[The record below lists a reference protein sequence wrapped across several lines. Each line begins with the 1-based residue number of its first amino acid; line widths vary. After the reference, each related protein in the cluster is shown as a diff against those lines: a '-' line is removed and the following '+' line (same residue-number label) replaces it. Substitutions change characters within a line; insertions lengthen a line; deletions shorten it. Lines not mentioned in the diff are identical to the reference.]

1 MKDGLIVFA
10 GSSNQPLAERI
21 AAHLGIK
28 LGEILLSR
36 FSDGEIRIQIFENVR
51 GKDVFVIQ
59 STSYDA
65 NFHIMQLLLIIDAL
79 RRASARRI
87 NAVIPYFGYA
97 RQDRK
102 DRPRVPISA
111 RLVADLIETAGA
123 HRVITVDLHAGQIQ
137 GFFRIPLDHLM
148 AFPVFVEHIK
158 SMNLENVVFVSP
170 DAGGV
175 ERAMALARKLNGSFA
190 VLDKRREKPNVA
202 EIIHVIGD
210 VKGKVAFLVDDIVDT
225 AGTLVKAAEALKKSG
240 AKKIYAAATHGVL
253 SGPALERIENSEIE
267 ELIIT
272 DTIDVREKVKNCGKI
287 KVLSISKLLA
297 EAIIRVHEE
306 RSITELFK

>member
-1 MKDGLIVFA
+1 M
-10 GSSNQPLAERI
+10 PLAEKI
-21 AAHLGIK
+21 AEHLGIK
-28 LGEILLSR
+28 LGQVLLSR

-65 NFHIMQLLLIIDAL
+65 NFHIMQLLLMVDAL

-111 RLVADLIETAGA
+111 RLIADLLETAGV

-148 AFPVFVEHIK
+148 AFPVFVRYLK
-158 SMNLENVVFVSP
+158 SMNLKNVVFVSP

-175 ERAMALARKLNGSFA
+175 DRAMALARKLEGGFA

-210 VKGKVAFLVDDIVDT
+210 VKGKVAFIVDDIVDT
-225 AGTLVKAAEALKKSG
+225 AGTLVKAAEALIKNG
-240 AKKIYAAATHGVL
+240 AKKVYAVATHGVL
-253 SGPALERIENSEIE
+253 SGPALERISSSPIE
-267 ELIIT
+267 KLILT
-272 DTIDVREKVKNCGKI
+272 DTINLKEKVEKCDKI
-287 KVLSISKLLA
+287 EVLSISELLA
-297 EAIIRVHEE
+297 EAIKRVHEE
-306 RSITELFK
+306 RSITELFQ

>member
-1 MKDGLIVFA
+1 MV
-10 GSSNQPLAERI
+10 
-21 AAHLGIK
+21 
-28 LGEILLSR
+28 
-36 FSDGEIRIQIFENVR
+36 
-51 GKDVFVIQ
+51 
-59 STSYDA
+59 
-65 NFHIMQLLLIIDAL
+65 DAL

-111 RLVADLIETAGA
+111 RLIADLLETAGV

-148 AFPVFVEHIK
+148 AFPVFVRHLK
-158 SMNLENVVFVSP
+158 SMNLKNVVFVSP

-175 ERAMALARKLNGSFA
+175 DRAMALARKLGGGFA

-210 VKGKVAFLVDDIVDT
+210 VEGKTAFIVDDIVDT
-225 AGTLVKAAEALKKSG
+225 AGTLVKAAEALIKNG
-240 AKKIYAAATHGVL
+240 AEKVYAVATHGVL
-253 SGPALERIENSEIE
+253 SGPALERISSSPIE
-267 ELIIT
+267 KLIIT
-272 DTIDVREKVKNCGKI
+272 DTINLKEKVEKCDKI
-287 KVLSISKLLA
+287 EVLSISELLA
-297 EAIIRVHEE
+297 EAIKRVHEE
-306 RSITELFK
+306 RSITELFQ

>member
-1 MKDGLIVFA
+1 L
-10 GSSNQPLAERI
+10 PLAEKI
-21 AAHLGIK
+21 AEHLGIK
-28 LGEILLSR
+28 LGQVLLSR

-65 NFHIMQLLLIIDAL
+65 NFHIMQLLLMVDAL

-111 RLVADLIETAGA
+111 RLIADLLETAGV

-148 AFPVFVEHIK
+148 AFPVFVRYLK
-158 SMNLENVVFVSP
+158 SMNLKNVVFVSP

-175 ERAMALARKLNGSFA
+175 DRAMALARKLEGGFA

-210 VKGKVAFLVDDIVDT
+210 VKGKVAFIVDDIVDT
-225 AGTLVKAAEALKKSG
+225 AGTLVKAAEALIKNG
-240 AKKIYAAATHGVL
+240 AKKVYAVATHGVL
-253 SGPALERIENSEIE
+253 SGPALERISSSPIE
-267 ELIIT
+267 KLILT
-272 DTIDVREKVKNCGKI
+272 DTINLKEKVEKCDKI
-287 KVLSISKLLA
+287 EVLSISELLA
-297 EAIIRVHEE
+297 EAIKRVHEE
-306 RSITELFK
+306 RSITELFQ